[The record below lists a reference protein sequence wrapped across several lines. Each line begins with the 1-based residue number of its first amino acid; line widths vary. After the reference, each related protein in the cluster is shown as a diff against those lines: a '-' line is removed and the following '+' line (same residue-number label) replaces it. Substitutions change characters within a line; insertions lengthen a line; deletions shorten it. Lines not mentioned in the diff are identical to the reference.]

1 MEEKVKFQMYLQR
14 SGSCSLYTYCDN
26 SVSVVMCVRVCLSKY
41 ELLGFDFVYYF
52 LHWTF

>member
-1 MEEKVKFQMYLQR
+1 MEEKVMFQMYLQR
-14 SGSCSLYTYCDN
+14 WGACSLYTYRDN